1 VSVARQAVPFDVA
14 RHVLWHYFGDKNLG
28 IPGGHFVERLLWLMS
43 AADDENL
50 ERIREGFPEYV
61 RAWEKAAR
69 EPWGLEWLRAIVK
82 DELDGRELAL
92 DFLAADS

>member
-1 VSVARQAVPFDVA
+1 VSVARRAVPFSVA
-14 RHVLWHYFGDKNLG
+14 REVLWHFGDTNLG
-28 IPGGHFVERLLWLMS
+28 VPPGHFVERLLVLAS
-43 AADDENL
+43 AADQENL
-50 ERIREGFPEYV
+50 EKLRTGWPEYI
-61 RAWEKAAR
+61 RAWEKVTR